1 MKIKKIEVKSY
12 CVDLPT
18 PVQAYAAG
26 LMTNFGMVIVI
37 ITDEN
42 NLKGYGYTVMHGE
55 QQASIASIIDH
66 TYRKIL
72 IGSDSTRVEHLWAQM
87 WKKTHYAGRGG
98 SSSFAIA
105 AVDTALWDLN
115 ARRLNQPL
123 WRLLGG
129 YDPKVKTYA
138 GNIDLNFPIE
148 KILNNATKNI
158 EEDGYKAIKMRLG
171 RESLKEDIN
180 RVEAVRNHIGDDI
193 ELMAD
198 ANEAWR
204 LDQAIKA
211 SNLLSEFNLTW
222 LEEPISPDNFIGYQQ
237 LRLKGQTPI
246 AAGENLHTLQEFQQL
261 IHFKG
266 VDFPEPDFTTCG
278 GVTPFMKIAKLA
290 EANNLPI
297 ISHGAH
303 DIHIQLLGACSN
315 AAYIEIHAF
324 GIENY
329 ISHPMKMKDG
339 YGIASDRAGIGFDF
353 DFDKLKQYK
362 TN

>member
-1 MKIKKIEVKSY
+1 MKIKKVEVKSY

-18 PVQAYAAG
+18 PVKAYAAG
-26 LMTNFGMVIVI
+26 LMTNFGMVIVE

-55 QQASIASIIDH
+55 QQDSIASIIKN
-66 TYRKIL
+66 TYSKIL
-72 IGSDSTRVEHLWAQM
+72 IDTDSDRIEYLWNLM
-87 WKKTHYAGRGG
+87 WRKTHYAGRGG
-98 SSSFAIA
+98 SASFSIA

-115 ARRLNQPL
+115 ARRLNLPL

-129 YDPKVKTYA
+129 NDPKVKAYA

-148 KILNNATKNI
+148 KILDNATKNI
-158 EEDGYKAIKMRLG
+158 EDGYKAIKMRLG
-171 RESLKEDIN
+171 RDSLKEDIA
-180 RVEAVRNHIGDDI
+180 RVEAMRNHIGDDI

-211 SNLLSEFNLTW
+211 SNMLNEFNLIW
-222 LEEPISPDNFIGYQQ
+222 LEEPIKPDDFIGYGQ
-237 LRLKGQTPI
+237 LRSKGKTSI
-246 AAGENLHTLQEFQQL
+246 AAGENLHTLQEFQLL
-261 IHFKG
+261 IYFKG
-266 VDFPEPDFTTCG
+266 VDFPEPDLTSCG
-278 GVTPFMKIAKLA
+278 GVTPFMKIARLA

-303 DIHIQLLGACSN
+303 DVHIQLLGACPN
-315 AAYIEIHAF
+315 AAYVEVHAF

-329 ISHPMKMKDG
+329 ISHPMEMVDG
-339 YGIASDRAGIGFDF
+339 YAIASDRPGIGFDF
-353 DFDKLKQYK
+353 NFDILKQYETK
-362 TN
+362 